1 MNMFNDTDSIL
12 AEKFKIHGYRL
23 TKPRKAVL
31 MVLNE
36 TSKHLSAEDIYLA
49 IHKSYKDIG
58 FATIYRTL
66 DLLVQMNLVNRFEFG
81 DGKARYELIYER
93 KEEPTHHHHLICTRC
108 GKVIDYS
115 DFIEE
120 ETKKIERIE
129 CELSKKYNFR
139 IDRHIIQFYGLCD
152 ECKSEN
158 NT

>member
-1 MNMFNDTDSIL
+1 MNMFNDSNSVWT
-12 AEKFKIHGYRL
+12 EKFRRHGYRL

-31 MVLNE
+31 GVLNE

-49 IHKSYKDIG
+49 IHKSYTDIG

-66 DLLVQMNLVNRFEFG
+66 DLLVKMNLVNRFEFG
-81 DGKARYELIYER
+81 DGKARYELIYEQE
-93 KEEPTHHHHLICTRC
+93 EEPTHHHHLICTRC

-120 ETKKIERIE
+120 ETKLIERIE

-152 ECKSEN
+152 DCKIEE
-158 NT
+158 

>member
-1 MNMFNDTDSIL
+1 MNMFNDSNSVWT
-12 AEKFKIHGYRL
+12 EKFRRHGYRL

-31 MVLNE
+31 GVLNE

-49 IHKSYKDIG
+49 IHKSYTDIG

-66 DLLVQMNLVNRFEFG
+66 DLLVKMNLVNRFEFG

-93 KEEPTHHHHLICTRC
+93 KEVPTHHHHLICRKC

-120 ETKKIERIE
+120 ETKLIDKIE
-129 CELSKKYNFR
+129 CELSKKYNMS
-139 IDRHIIQFYGLCD
+139 
-152 ECKSEN
+152 KSTISYILNEAEYVK
-158 NT
+158 TIGV